1 MMDGLSGLEKVFAEE
16 FPKAKVQRCQVHVAR
31 NVIAKVPH
39 KVKQKVADGLRS
51 IFYAS
56 DEKKAREFY
65 SGFVQRWEKDC
76 PSAVKCLG
84 SSIDSCLTFMSFPK
98 EEWLSL
104 RTTNVIERLN
114 KEFKRRTKPMEI
126 IPGETACYRLL
137 AFISL
142 KMELHWRS
150 RPVGSVRENLPFFKQ
165 IREM

>member
-1 MMDGLSGLEKVFAEE
+1 MDGLSGLEAVFFEE
-16 FPKAKVQRCQVHVAR
+16 FPNAEVQRCQVHVAR
-31 NVIAKVPH
+31 NVIAKVP
-39 KVKQKVADGLRS
+39 KKLKKELADDLRS
-51 IFYAS
+51 IFYGS
-56 DEKKAREFY
+56 DEKQAREFY
-65 SGFVQRWEKDC
+65 EGFIAKWEKDC

-84 SSIDSCLTFMSFPK
+84 KSINSCLTFMKFPK

-150 RPVGSVRENLPFFKQ
+150 RPVGSVRESLPFFKQ